1 MSMTYTTQTCKY
13 HVQEHGNGWA
23 YTVTDQTTGENFFV
37 QDEAADTLQAESD
50 DFANEDVLAQYMEAM
65 GE

>member
-1 MSMTYTTQTCKY
+1 MTMQYTTSAFRF

-37 QDEAADTLQAESD
+37 QDEAADALQQESD